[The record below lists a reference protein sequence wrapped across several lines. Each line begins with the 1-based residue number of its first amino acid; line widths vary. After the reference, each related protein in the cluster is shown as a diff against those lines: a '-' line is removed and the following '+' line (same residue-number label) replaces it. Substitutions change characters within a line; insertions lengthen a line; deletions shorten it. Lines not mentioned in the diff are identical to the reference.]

1 MRTTIQPPHDISELE
16 STLRMSR
23 IRVLPDDIA
32 NRIAAGEVVER
43 PASIVKEL
51 IENSLDAGATK
62 IAVNVEEG
70 GRRFIRV
77 TDNGEGMIAEDAAT
91 CVLRHAT
98 SKLYNPEDLFAIKTL
113 GFRGEALPSIA
124 SVSRLTLETQA
135 GTGIGT
141 AIEIAGGQIV
151 AQREGAFPQGTQI
164 TVEDLFYNVPARRK
178 FLRSDSYELSQVT
191 SYCTHYALAFPEIH
205 FLLSSGSFEV
215 LATPPVSGFRDRIFQ
230 IFGNDLLDEL
240 VEYRREFGRSG
251 LKIHVFTSRPHIQK
265 YNRSSMFFFVN
276 RRLVRDRT
284 IMHAVGEAYRS
295 MLPGGTFPVVI
306 LFVTLP
312 YEDVDVNVHPSKTE
326 VRFKHGGFIHDSI
339 RDTIVAGLT
348 SDKTIVAMQ
357 SASAPGSPYGLPEPA
372 PRMPESWAGDDPILN
387 APFALQP
394 PPVNLEGQERHLE
407 LTYGA
412 AANPAVSVE
421 PRAEAPAYADFDR
434 VKREVRPLGQLRDSF
449 IVATDLTGLILIDQH
464 VAHERVLFE
473 NYFRQKLAGKLE
485 VQRLLMPIV
494 VELPPRQLVILDNII
509 PELAQNGFEV
519 EPFGPKTIA
528 IKSAPAILRAG
539 GVEKLLR
546 ELLDGLERE
555 TQVMNIDALKRKI
568 AATVSCHAAIKI
580 NTPLDETKMRWLVGE
595 LMKTDVP
602 TVCPHGRPIILR
614 YDLREIE
621 RAFKRA

>member
-1 MRTTIQPPHDISELE
+1 
-16 STLRMSR
+16 MSR
-23 IRVLPDDIA
+23 IRVLPDDVA

-62 IAVNVEEG
+62 IAVDILEG
-70 GRRFIRV
+70 GRRLIRV
-77 TDNGEGMIAEDAAT
+77 TDNGEGMGGEDAAT
-91 CVLRHAT
+91 CLLRHAT
-98 SKLYNPEDLFAIKTL
+98 SKLYNPDDLFSIKTL

-135 GTGIGT
+135 ETGIGT
-141 AIEIAGGQIV
+141 AIEVAGGQIV
-151 AQREGAFPQGTQI
+151 ARREGAFPQGTQI
-164 TVEDLFYNVPARRK
+164 TVEDLFFNVPARRK
-178 FLRSDSYELSQVT
+178 FLRSESYELSQVT
-191 SYCTHYALAFPEIH
+191 SYCTHYALAFPEIQ
-205 FLLSSGSFEV
+205 FLLKSGTFEV
-215 LATPPVSGFRDRIFQ
+215 LSTPAVPDFRERILQ
-230 IFGNDLLDEL
+230 VFGNDLLDEL
-240 VEYRREFGRSG
+240 VEHRKEFGRSG

-265 YNRSSMFFFVN
+265 YNRHSMFFFVN
-276 RRLVRDRT
+276 RRLVRDKI
-284 IMHAVGEAYRS
+284 IMHAVGEAYRNV
-295 MLPGGTFPVVI
+295 LPSGTYPVVI
-306 LFVTLP
+306 LFVTVP
-312 YEDVDVNVHPSKTE
+312 FEDVDVNVHPAKTE
-326 VRFKHGGFIHDSI
+326 VRFKHQSYIHDSI
-339 RDTIVAGLT
+339 RDAIIAGLT

-357 SASAPGSPYGLPEPA
+357 SGTGSMSPYGLPA
-372 PRMPESWAGDDPILN
+372 PSPRVPDSWSGDDPILN
-387 APFALQP
+387 APFSLQAP
-394 PPVNLEGQERHLE
+394 PIALEGQPRPLE
-407 LTYGA
+407 LSYGRTEA
-412 AANPAVSVE
+412 SEDRRPE
-421 PRAEAPAYADFDR
+421 PTYADFDR
-434 VKREVRPLGQLRDSF
+434 VKQEVRPLGQLRDSF

-473 NYFRQKLAGKLE
+473 NYLRQKLAGMLE

-494 VELPPRQLVILDNII
+494 VELPPRQLVILENIV

-528 IKSAPAILRAG
+528 IKTAPAILKAG
-539 GVEKLLR
+539 AVEKLLR

-580 NTPLDETKMRWLVGE
+580 NTPLDETRMRWLVGE

>member
-1 MRTTIQPPHDISELE
+1 
-16 STLRMSR
+16 MSR

-62 IAVNVEEG
+62 IAVDIVEG
-70 GRRFIRV
+70 GRRLIRV
-77 TDNGEGMIAEDAAT
+77 TDNGEGMVAEDAAT
-91 CVLRHAT
+91 CLLRHAT
-98 SKLYNPEDLFAIKTL
+98 SKLYDPDDLFAIKTL

-135 GTGIGT
+135 DSGIGT
-141 AIEIAGGQIV
+141 AIEVAGGQIV
-151 AQREGAFPQGTQI
+151 AQREGAFPRGTQI

-178 FLRSDSYELSQVT
+178 FLRSESYELSQVT
-191 SYCTHYALAFPEIH
+191 SYCTHYALAFPEIQ
-205 FLLSSGSFEV
+205 FLLRSGSFEV
-215 LATPPVSGFRDRIFQ
+215 LSTPAVPDFRERIFQ

-240 VEYRREFGRSG
+240 VEHRKEFGRSG
-251 LKIHVFTSRPHIQK
+251 LRIHVFTSRPHIQK
-265 YNRSSMFFFVN
+265 YNRHSMFFFVN
-276 RRLVRDRT
+276 RRLVRDKI
-284 IMHAVGEAYRS
+284 IMHAVGEAYRN
-295 MLPGGTFPVVI
+295 MLPSGTFPVAI
-306 LFVTLP
+306 LFVSVP
-312 YEDVDVNVHPSKTE
+312 YEDVDVNVHPAKTE
-326 VRFKHGGFIHDSI
+326 VRFKHQGFIHDSI
-339 RDTIVAGLT
+339 RDTIVSGLT

-357 SASAPGSPYGLPEPA
+357 NAGDPSSPYGLPDA
-372 PRMPESWAGDDPILN
+372 PSRVPDSWAGDDPILN
-387 APFALQP
+387 APFALQAP
-394 PPVNLEGQERHLE
+394 PIVLEGQARSLE
-407 LTYGA
+407 LSYGRSEDA
-412 AANPAVSVE
+412 AAAQTV
-421 PRAEAPAYADFDR
+421 PAYADFDR
-434 VKREVRPLGQLRDSF
+434 VKREVHPLGQLRDSF

-473 NYFRQKLAGKLE
+473 NYLRQKLAGSLE

-494 VELPPRQLVILDNII
+494 VELPPRQLVILENII
-509 PELAQNGFEV
+509 PELTQNGFEV

-528 IKSAPAILRAG
+528 IKTAPAILKAG
-539 GVEKLLR
+539 AVEKLLR

-555 TQVMNIDALKRKI
+555 TQVMNIEALKRKI

-580 NTPLDETKMRWLVGE
+580 NTPLDDTKMRWLVGE

>member
-1 MRTTIQPPHDISELE
+1 MA
-16 STLRMSR
+16 R
-23 IRVLPDDIA
+23 IRVLPDDVA

-51 IENSLDAGATK
+51 IENSLDAGATR
-62 IAVNVEEG
+62 IVVDIVEG
-70 GRRFIRV
+70 GRRLIRV
-77 TDNGEGMIAEDAAT
+77 TDNGEGMVAEDATT
-91 CVLRHAT
+91 CLLRHAT
-98 SKLYNPEDLFAIKTL
+98 SKLYNPDDLFSIKTL

-135 GTGIGT
+135 ESGAGTS
-141 AIEIAGGQIV
+141 IEVAGGEIV
-151 AQREGAFPQGTQI
+151 SRREGAFPQGTQI

-178 FLRSDSYELSQVT
+178 FLRSESYELSLVT
-191 SYCTHYALAFPEIH
+191 SYCTHYALAFPEIQ
-205 FLLSSGSFEV
+205 FILKSGSFEV
-215 LATPPVSGFRDRIFQ
+215 VSTPAVSDFRERIFQ

-240 VEYRREFGRSG
+240 VEHQKEFARSG
-251 LKIHVFTSRPHIQK
+251 LKIHVFTSRPHVQK
-265 YNRSSMFFFVN
+265 YNRNSMFFFVN
-276 RRLVRDRT
+276 RRLVRDKI
-284 IMHAVGEAYRS
+284 IMHAVGEAYRN
-295 MLPGGTFPVVI
+295 MLPSGTHPVVI
-306 LFVTLP
+306 LFVTVP
-312 YEDVDVNVHPSKTE
+312 FDDVDVNVHPAKTE
-326 VRFKHGGFIHDSI
+326 VRFKHQGFIHDSI
-339 RDTIVAGLT
+339 RDAIISALT

-357 SASAPGSPYGLPEPA
+357 SAANPGSPYGLPEPS
-372 PRMPESWAGDDPILN
+372 PRVPDSWAGDDPILN
-387 APFALQP
+387 APFYLKA
-394 PPVNLEGQERHLE
+394 PPVSLEGQPRHLE
-407 LTYGA
+407 LSPGRDETSS
-412 AANPAVSVE
+412 PAE
-421 PRAEAPAYADFDR
+421 PLPAYADFDR
-434 VKREVRPLGQLRDSF
+434 VKQEVRPLGQLRDSF
-449 IVATDLTGLILIDQH
+449 IIATDLTGLILIDQH

-473 NYFRQKLAGKLE
+473 NYLRQKLAGMLE

-494 VELPPRQLVILDNII
+494 VELPPRQLVILESII
-509 PELAQNGFEV
+509 PELMQNGFEV

-528 IKSAPAILRAG
+528 IKTAPAILKAAM
-539 GVEKLLR
+539 VEKLLR